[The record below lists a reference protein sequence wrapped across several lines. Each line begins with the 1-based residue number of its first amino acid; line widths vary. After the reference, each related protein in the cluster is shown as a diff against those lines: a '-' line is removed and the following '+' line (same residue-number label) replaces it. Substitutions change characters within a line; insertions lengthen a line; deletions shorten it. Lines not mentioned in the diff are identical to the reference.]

1 MFEIKILFFDI
12 HDVLHITILWLNLQQ
27 LNNEAF
33 VIISGLVKTS
43 ILKKTEMGTFHLYT
57 FQEIYNVLQDIRKG

>member
-12 HDVLHITILWLNLQQ
+12 HDVSHITILWLSLQQ
-27 LNNEAF
+27 LNNAAF

-43 ILKKTEMGTFHLYT
+43 ILKKIEMGTFHLYEI
-57 FQEIYNVLQDIRKG
+57 QEIYNVL

>member
-12 HDVLHITILWLNLQQ
+12 HDVLHIIILWLSLQQ
-27 LNNEAF
+27 LNNAAF
-33 VIISGLVKTS
+33 VISGLVKTS

-57 FQEIYNVLQDIRKG
+57 FQEIYNVL